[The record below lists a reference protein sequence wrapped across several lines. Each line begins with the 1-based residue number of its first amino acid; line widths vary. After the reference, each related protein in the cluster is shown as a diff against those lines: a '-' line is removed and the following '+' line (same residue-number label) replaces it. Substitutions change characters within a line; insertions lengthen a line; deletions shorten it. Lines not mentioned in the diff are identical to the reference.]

1 MMNWASLIATT
12 REGPADTSPG
22 DRTEFEDD
30 LGRVVFSTPVRRL
43 QDKTHV
49 FPLEAHDS
57 VRTRLTHSLEV
68 SSVARDLSQAACR
81 RLADRIPPQCS
92 HAVATIAA
100 ACALL
105 HDVGNPPFG
114 HAGEKAIQD
123 WFLKK
128 LAENPVLA
136 AVFVDPRAS
145 PNGPVYLPLAQ
156 DFIQFDGNAQ
166 MVRLATRLQVLS
178 ESNGLNLT
186 FGTLSAACKYVVSA
200 RDTRPDCHE
209 RSKPGFF
216 ETERELICRVQHE
229 TGTGVSR
236 NPITYLVEAA
246 DDIVNVC
253 IDLEDGVRKR
263 VFRWQ
268 EMIEELENS
277 GAEGEALALRND
289 TLALLGKRGLAG
301 YGAGD
306 VFAQAFRTNLMSRL
320 IPAAL
325 DEFQDSYD
333 AIMTGQYGHE
343 LVKRSR
349 MGRLYVACKEV
360 VKRQIFC
367 SPEVLRLEIMGRKVI
382 HDLLNLY
389 WEGVAP
395 GFRDEKGF
403 SNKLYSIISDNYR
416 NAFEQDLGRN
426 FPTIDPAARRLYLQL
441 RLVCD
446 QVAGMTDAYAVS
458 QHRLLANS

>member
-1 MMNWASLIATT
+1 MNWRRLISVT
-12 REGPADTSPG
+12 RAGPSEPTG
-22 DRTEFEDD
+22 DRTDFEDD

-81 RLADRIPPQCS
+81 RMADRIPPEYAHDVS
-92 HAVATIAA
+92 TIAA

-123 WFLKK
+123 WFQRK
-128 LAENPVLA
+128 LTEDRTLAPVFA
-136 AVFVDPRAS
+136 D
-145 PNGPVYLPLAQ
+145 LPAAQ
-156 DFIQFDGNAQ
+156 DFFQFDGNAQ
-166 MVRLATRLQVLS
+166 MVRLATRLQVAS

-200 RDTRPDCHE
+200 RDTRPDIHE

-216 ETERELICRVQHE
+216 ETERELISRVQEE
-229 TGTGVSR
+229 TGTGVAR

-268 EMIEELENS
+268 EMIAELERC
-277 GAEGEALALRND
+277 GAGGQAK
-289 TLALLGKRGLAG
+289 TLQQDAQTLTGKRGLAG
-301 YGAGD
+301 DGAGD
-306 VFAQAFRTNLMSRL
+306 VFAQAFRTSLMARL

-325 DEFQDSYD
+325 DEFQNSYE

-343 LVKRSR
+343 LVNRSR
-349 MGRLYVACKEV
+349 LGGLYLACKEV
-360 VKRQIFC
+360 VKRHIFR

-382 HDLLNLY
+382 HDLLDLY

-395 GFRDEKGF
+395 ETRDEKSF
-403 SNKLYSIISDNYR
+403 SSKLYSIISDNYR
-416 NAFEQDLGRN
+416 QAFEQDLDKAY
-426 FPTIDPAARRLYLQL
+426 PTIDPSAKRSYLQL

-446 QVAGMTDAYAVS
+446 QVAGMTDAYAVA

>member
-1 MMNWASLIATT
+1 MNWSRLISSVRA
-12 REGPADTSPG
+12 GPPDHPAG

-49 FPLEAHDS
+49 FPLEPHDS

-81 RLADRIPPQCS
+81 RLADRIPPQYS
-92 HAVATIAA
+92 HAVSTIAA

-123 WFLKK
+123 WFLHK
-128 LAENPVLA
+128 LMDDRALA
-136 AVFVDPRAS
+136 AVFIDPSAS
-145 PNGPVYLPLAQ
+145 SSAPAYRPAAQ

-178 ESNGLNLT
+178 NSNGLNLT
-186 FGTLSAACKYVVSA
+186 FGTLSAACKYVVAASQ
-200 RDTRPDCHE
+200 TRPDIHE

-229 TGTGVSR
+229 TGTGEAR

-268 EMIEELENS
+268 EMIEELERC
-277 GAEGEALALRND
+277 GAGGVAISLKED
-289 TLALLGKRGLAG
+289 THTLLGKTGLAG

-306 VFAQAFRTNLMSRL
+306 VFAQAFRTILMSRL

-325 DEFQDSYD
+325 DEFQNSYE
-333 AIMTGQYGHE
+333 AIMVGEYGHE

-349 MGRLYVACKEV
+349 LGGLYIACKEV
-360 VKRQIFC
+360 VKRHIFC

-382 HDLLNLY
+382 HDLLDLY

-395 GFRDEKGF
+395 ESRDEKGF

-416 NAFEQDLGRN
+416 NAFEQDLNRN
-426 FPTIDPAARRLYLQL
+426 FPTIDSATKRYYLQL

-446 QVAGMTDAYAVS
+446 QVAGMTDAYAVG
-458 QHRLLANS
+458 QHRLLANT

>member
-1 MMNWASLIATT
+1 MNWSRLMSSRRA
-12 REGPADTSPG
+12 GPPDHPAG

-49 FPLEAHDS
+49 FPLEPHDS

-81 RLADRIPPQCS
+81 RMADRIPAEYAHDVS
-92 HAVATIAA
+92 TIAA

-123 WFLKK
+123 WFMRK
-128 LAENPVLA
+128 LTENRALA
-136 AVFVDPRAS
+136 ALFVDQSDPDA
-145 PNGPVYLPLAQ
+145 GTVFLPVAQ

-166 MVRLATRLQVLS
+166 MMRLATRLQVLS
-178 ESNGLNLT
+178 ARHGLNLT
-186 FGTLSAACKYVVSA
+186 YGTLSAACKYVVAA
-200 RDTRPDCHE
+200 RDTRSDVHE

-229 TGTGVSR
+229 TGTGESR
-236 NPITYLVEAA
+236 NPIAYLVEAA

-268 EMIEELENS
+268 EMIEELEHC
-277 GAEGEALALRND
+277 GAGGEAIALRNEAQRLMGR
-289 TLALLGKRGLAG
+289 TGLAA

-306 VFAQAFRTNLMSRL
+306 VFAQAFRTILMSRL

-325 DEFQDSYD
+325 DEFQSSYE
-333 AIMTGQYGHE
+333 AIMAGDYGLE
-343 LVKRSR
+343 LVKASR
-349 MGRLYVACKEV
+349 LGGLYIACKEV
-360 VKRQIFC
+360 VKRHIFC
-367 SPEVLRLEIMGRKVI
+367 SPEVLRLEIMGRRVI
-382 HDLLNLY
+382 QDLLDLY
-389 WEGVAP
+389 WEGVTP
-395 GFRDEKGF
+395 RSREEKSF

-416 NAFEQDLGRN
+416 NAFEQDLTRT
-426 FPTIDPAARRLYLQL
+426 FPTIDPAAQRHYLQL

-446 QVAGMTDAYAVS
+446 QVAGMTDAYAVR
-458 QHRLLANS
+458 QHRVLANA